1 MKNFVNR
8 VVLQDTKTIP
18 QIRSFWGVGRN
29 NGIDSESL
37 SAWID
42 SVASV
47 LDRSQ
52 KLNFIRWDILSQ
64 KVHMNPQA
72 RGSYS
77 KEVAYLKDYIT
88 KRILWMDTRL
98 GYTYTNI
105 TTPTIEDDMYY
116 VWDVLGRPIYQG
128 KDKPSLQQ
136 GIYIIRHNGKVE
148 MQMINQ

>member
-18 QIRSFWGVGRN
+18 QIRSLWGVGRN

-52 KLNFIRWDILSQ
+52 KLNFIR
-64 KVHMNPQA
+64 
-72 RGSYS
+72 
-77 KEVAYLKDYIT
+77 
-88 KRILWMDTRL
+88 
-98 GYTYTNI
+98 
-105 TTPTIEDDMYY
+105 
-116 VWDVLGRPIYQG
+116 
-128 KDKPSLQQ
+128 
-136 GIYIIRHNGKVE
+136 
-148 MQMINQ
+148 